1 MTHPQGP
8 GSPFQLLFSDDA
20 HQAASLPEAFRQH
33 YPGDWHI
40 PTIKDRPYI
49 YSNFAKSRDGRIT
62 FNLPEWPGGA
72 WVLSI
77 VALISFSLCLWWA
90 YQHQCC
96 EVPIIWSKLAGVAFG
111 FCGGLITFVRR
122 RKLHGKIS

>member
-1 MTHPQGP
+1 MLHALKPVT
-8 GSPFQLLFSDDA
+8 FSKKA
-20 HQAASLPEAFRQH
+20 
-33 YPGDWHI
+33 Y
-40 PTIKDRPYI
+40 
-49 YSNFAKSRDGRIT
+49 
-62 FNLPEWPGGA
+62 